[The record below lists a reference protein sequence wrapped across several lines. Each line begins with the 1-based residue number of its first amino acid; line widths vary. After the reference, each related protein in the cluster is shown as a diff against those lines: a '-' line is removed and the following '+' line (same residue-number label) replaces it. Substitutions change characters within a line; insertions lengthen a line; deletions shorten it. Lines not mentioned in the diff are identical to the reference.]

1 MQYDRELVLN
11 ILERIQSSIEQI
23 VERSKNYH
31 CGDDFLL
38 TPTGVTILDS
48 ICMQFIAIGESL
60 KGLDKITN
68 GTLLV
73 THPEIDWKHVKGL
86 RDIIAHHY
94 FDIDADQIW
103 WIIEKELPSLKEA
116 ITSMKKETSNII
128 ISDKIKVLSNVEPT
142 KSHADYKDDIMDTL
156 SGKY

>member
-1 MQYDRELVLN
+1 MPFVRELVLN
-11 ILERIQSSIEQI
+11 FLERVQNSIEQI
-23 VERSKNYH
+23 LERSSNYH

-38 TPTGVTILDS
+38 TPTGMTILDS

-60 KGLDKITN
+60 KGLDKITS

-94 FDIDADQIW
+94 FDIDAEQIW
-103 WIIEKELPSLKEA
+103 WIIEKEIPSLKEA
-116 ITSMKKETSNII
+116 IISMKKEIASQKT
-128 ISDKIKVLSNVEPT
+128 
-142 KSHADYKDDIMDTL
+142 
-156 SGKY
+156 

>member
-1 MQYDRELVLN
+1 MPFDRELVLH
-11 ILERIQSSIEQI
+11 ILERVQNSIEQI
-23 VERSKNYH
+23 LERSSNYL

-38 TPTGVTILDS
+38 TPTGMTILDS

-60 KGLDKITN
+60 KGLDKITS

-94 FDIDADQIW
+94 FDIDAEQIW
-103 WIIEKELPSLKEA
+103 WIIEKEIPSLKEA
-116 ITSMKKETSNII
+116 IISMKKEIASQKT
-128 ISDKIKVLSNVEPT
+128 
-142 KSHADYKDDIMDTL
+142 
-156 SGKY
+156 